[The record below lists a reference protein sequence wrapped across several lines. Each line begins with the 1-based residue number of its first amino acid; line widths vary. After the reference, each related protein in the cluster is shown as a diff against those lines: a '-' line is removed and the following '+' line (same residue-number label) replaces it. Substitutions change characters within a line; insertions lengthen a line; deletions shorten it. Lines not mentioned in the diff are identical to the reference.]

1 MTKHNRS
8 LLCCRSAVCPHPSLS
23 RAQILFSSCSRA
35 PVGVLRHV
43 HCKLVWGEGWY
54 GVGIDTEDHSYT
66 VSAQHDKLAPK
77 RLIHLLDLWKS
88 IWAVFFTPQ
97 SVADVV
103 ISLWKVPRFTSGV
116 CVTCCRG
123 HTALAASV
131 CLPRTYDAFHCL
143 HFSPRAPVVLKSCFM
158 VLFMKRSR

>member
-23 RAQILFSSCSRA
+23 RAQILFSSRSRA
-35 PVGVLRHV
+35 PIGVLRHV

-97 SVADVV
+97 VLRTLLLVCEKCLASLQVFVSHAAADTQQRAFVYLKLMMHFTACT
-103 ISLWKVPRFTSGV
+103 SLLGR
-116 CVTCCRG
+116 
-123 HTALAASV
+123 L
-131 CLPRTYDAFHCL
+131 
-143 HFSPRAPVVLKSCFM
+143 
-158 VLFMKRSR
+158 LF

>member
-8 LLCCRSAVCPHPSLS
+8 ILCCRSAVCPHPSLS
-23 RAQILFSSCSRA
+23 RAQILFSSRSRA

-66 VSAQHDKLAPK
+66 VSAQHDILAPK

-88 IWAVFFTPQ
+88 IWAFFFTPQ
-97 SVADVV
+97 VLQTLLLVCERCLASLQVFVSHAAADTQRWRRAFVYLELMMHFTACT
-103 ISLWKVPRFTSGV
+103 SLLGR
-116 CVTCCRG
+116 
-123 HTALAASV
+123 L
-131 CLPRTYDAFHCL
+131 
-143 HFSPRAPVVLKSCFM
+143 
-158 VLFMKRSR
+158 LF